1 MADISGEDVP
11 MVQWFEER
19 QFESEAERQA
29 ILNPA
34 LTEPFGVPRD
44 LARMLF
50 DFAVL
55 VACMTD
61 QHPELPVLDFGAG
74 SGWITELLARTGKRV
89 VAFDIHTNLEPC
101 LRSRIQADRRIASEN
116 IGFQQGDGH
125 AMPFEDSSFSNL
137 LCYDTLHHMYDYP
150 KVFSEFARV
159 IRPGG
164 RAVFVE
170 PGAKHSTSSGT
181 IAFLEEQKKH
191 DPTWIERDVVLEEID
206 AIARSSN
213 FSGLTIVPM
222 PHLGSFLKY
231 SLVDWSQFRSLLPSP
246 QKTLLRKNLCDYLA
260 TLNYNDRVV
269 FYADRLP

>member
-1 MADISGEDVP
+1 

-50 DFAVL
+50 DFGVL

-74 SGWITELLARTGKRV
+74 SGWITEFLARTGKRV
-89 VAFDIHTNLEPC
+89 VAFDIHSNLEPC
-101 LRSRIQADRRIASEN
+101 LHHRIQADRRIASEN

-125 AMPFEDSSFSNL
+125 AMPFEDGSFSNL

-170 PGAKHSTSSGT
+170 PGAKHSTSPGT
-181 IAFLEEQKKH
+181 ISFLEEQKKH

-206 AIARSSN
+206 EIARASN
-213 FSGLTIVPM
+213 FTGLTIVPM
-222 PHLGSFLKY
+222 PHLGSFLQY
-231 SLVDWSQFRSLLPSP
+231 SMHDWSQFRSLLPSP
-246 QKTLLRKNLCDYLA
+246 QKTLLRKSLCDHLA
-260 TLNYNDRVV
+260 TLNYNDRVI
-269 FYADRLP
+269 FYAERLG